1 MLRGE
6 KRGVRS
12 EAVYDFWL
20 MTGEGLARLASK
32 EAAMAITDWPVDD
45 RPREKLLA
53 KGADALSDAELLAI
67 LLRTGVNGKSA
78 VDLARELLAR
88 CGSLSALCA
97 AGERD
102 LCEVAGM
109 GQAKYAQLQAVL
121 EMARRALREKISN
134 GSVLNSPA
142 AVREYLRLKL
152 QALPHEV
159 FVVLFLDAQNR
170 VIEIE
175 ELFRGTLTQTSVYPR
190 EVVKRALHHNAGA
203 AIFAH
208 NHPSGVAEPSHAD
221 ETLTQALKQALALV
235 DVRVLDHFIVAGAGV
250 VSFAERGLL

>member
-1 MLRGE
+1 
-6 KRGVRS
+6 
-12 EAVYDFWL
+12 
-20 MTGEGLARLASK
+20 
-32 EAAMAITDWPVDD
+32 MAILDWPVDD

-67 LLRTGVNGKSA
+67 FLRTGISGKSA

-97 AGERD
+97 ASERD
-102 LCEVAGM
+102 LCEVAGI

-121 EMARRALREKISN
+121 EMARRALKEKIAN
-134 GSVLNSPA
+134 GNALNSPA
-142 AVREYLRLKL
+142 AVREYLRLRL

-159 FVVLFLDAQNR
+159 FVALFLDAQNR
-170 VIEIE
+170 VIGIE

-203 AIFAH
+203 VIFAH

-221 ETLTQALKQALALV
+221 ETLTQALKQALALI
-235 DVRVLDHFIVAGAGV
+235 DVRVLDHFIVAGSGV
-250 VSFAERGLL
+250 LSFAERGLL